1 METQYK
7 PAGLLNPVSQ
17 FAQQANPLQGRLHGG
32 GEFAPVVQPGNGGGF
47 TAVPQLTQQLS
58 QGGGEFGFEPG
69 SALQSVS
76 AAAGSTSD
84 PWAQFFGHPDVQN
97 MLGMF
102 GLTAPG
108 QGGGEFGINQSGG
121 AQPNWLGNMS
131 QQQGAIGGPSA
142 QNPEVGGNFMGGQW

>member
-1 METQYK
+1 MEQSLVFPNGY
-7 PAGLLNPVSQ
+7 PSSQ
-17 FAQQANPLQGRLHGG
+17 TNPLQGRLHGG
-32 GEFAPVVQPGNGGGF
+32 GEFAPVVQPGNG
-47 TAVPQLTQQLS
+47 AVPQLTQQS
-58 QGGGEFGFEPG
+58 GQGGGEFGFNPQLAQTQPQEN
-69 SALQSVS
+69 ALQGFS

-102 GLTAPG
+102 GLSAPG

-131 QQQGAIGGPSA
+131 QQQGSIGGPSA
-142 QNPEVGGNFMGGQW
+142 QNPVAGGNFMGGQW